1 MAERRSIST
10 VHVFW
15 QEQAG
20 APGEWY
26 IETRNAY
33 SEAVSH
39 SRQPGWDGPPPQN
52 YQKHD
57 AETLREH
64 LQSWEPEA
72 CVVMHL

>member
-1 MAERRSIST
+1 MAERKSIST

-15 QEQAG
+15 QEQEG
-20 APGEWY
+20 APGGWY

-33 SEAVSH
+33 GEAVNH
-39 SRQPGWDGPPPQN
+39 SWQPAWDGPPPQN

-57 AETLREH
+57 AETLQAH

-72 CVVMHL
+72 WVVMHL